1 MPKENNGRNGQKPFI
16 NIIDLLFI
24 LAVIAIAVFIALNV
38 AELFPKDSALTA
50 GDVELT
56 YVITVTDVPE
66 EIAPQILNG
75 QTVYDVNTGK
85 ILGTVSSVVPTPYTV
100 KGINQETGEIVANTL
115 EGRCNINITVAAT
128 AKEKNNSYQVN
139 GTTVACGI
147 SYQFRTATV
156 CLNGTCISLKN

>member
-75 QTVYDVNTGK
+75 QTVY
-85 ILGTVSSVVPTPYTV
+85 
-100 KGINQETGEIVANTL
+100 
-115 EGRCNINITVAAT
+115 
-128 AKEKNNSYQVN
+128 
-139 GTTVACGI
+139 
-147 SYQFRTATV
+147 
-156 CLNGTCISLKN
+156 